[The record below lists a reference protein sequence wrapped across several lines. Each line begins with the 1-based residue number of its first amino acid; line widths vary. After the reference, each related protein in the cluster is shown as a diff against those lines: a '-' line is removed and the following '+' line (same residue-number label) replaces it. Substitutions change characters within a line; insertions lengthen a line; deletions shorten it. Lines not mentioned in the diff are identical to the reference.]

1 MAAEIYL
8 QHRKAYGGEDIQ
20 VIIYDSDLTV
30 LDTPI
35 YWKIVPDVAAGTIED
50 RTFFVAGSGAGWL
63 NGGAAT
69 SLEDF
74 GGSGVKY
81 SGTGLPT
88 VITQTSPYLE
98 TPTPDLYASFLLKI
112 PTEAGVS
119 PWRRFKI
126 EYYGEDST
134 YTTVKSTSA
143 NVDLFDESLTATYG
157 ITADKINVIEGESVN
172 FTITTNN
179 FSNPANG
186 NVTYPNLR
194 IIWQGI
200 GTYNGNSSWRPRGN
214 QGSNG
219 ILVFNDNTSWT
230 SVIPITDDSETDDSA
245 TFRKP
250 IVKDTIVGNKQ
261 FRAAVIDTSRNFFTD
276 TINVTPTSLDY
287 ARSFYLTSV
296 ATGGTV
302 TVFDSAVT
310 LEITTSEIFEGEGVS
325 VLASLDRILTTP
337 ANYTVYWR
345 IEQISGT
352 VTGSTFTTPEMT
364 GSFQL
369 RTAGEYTDQ
378 ILSKTT
384 VVEDGFQEKSFK
396 VKIYYDQA
404 YTDLAGETE
413 TITIRDSSTRPI
425 SSSDPFYVSG
435 GISVGSPPKTII
447 DGAGNILG
455 KNISATDN
463 LIVNG
468 DYTALNSEVF
478 IEDEKIT
485 LNAAES
491 ANDFTARNGGIVLRG
506 DTDKT
511 LLWTVDNGSS
521 SWTSNQDFNLITG
534 KEYRINDTKVIDST
548 SLGSGVVTSSLTSV
562 GTIGTGVWQGT
573 IISPTYGG
581 TGINNSTKTITL
593 GGNLTTS
600 GAFASTFTMTGATTV
615 TFPTTGRLVGT
626 NDTDIVTNAM
636 LVNDGITVNGSEVK
650 LGGTVTTLDNDT
662 TYSISAA
669 AGTGGARIDLVAGGS
684 GSGTDSITLVGGT
697 NVTVTRTN
705 ADTIT
710 ISSQD
715 DDTKYSLSAET
726 ATGGVDLRLTGT
738 DTTTD
743 NVRFANGSNV
753 TITRTDGSTVTI
765 SATDTTYTAGTGI
778 TLTGTSFSIP
788 QAVATNSTV
797 TFSAMNLGTATGAA
811 AGQLRA
817 SDDIIAF
824 ASSDITLKENISLIS
839 NSLEKVKR
847 LRGVA
852 YDWTDSYIQRKG
864 GLDDVYMRRRD
875 IGLLAQDVEQ
885 VLPEIVARRQ
895 DGYLA
900 IKYDRVVALLVEAIK
915 DLSEQ
920 VERLKKDA
928 T

>member
-20 VIIYDSDLTV
+20 VIVYDSDLSV
-30 LDTPI
+30 GTPI

-63 NGGAAT
+63 SGGAAT
-69 SLEDF
+69 SLEDS
-74 GGSGVKY
+74 GEQGVKY

-98 TPTPDLYASFLLKI
+98 TPTPDLYTSFLLKI

-119 PWRRFKI
+119 LWRRFRI
-126 EYYGEDST
+126 EYYGADNT

-143 NVDLFDESLTATYG
+143 NVDLFDESLTATYA
-157 ITADKINVIEGESVN
+157 ITADKINIIEGESVN

-186 NVTYPNLR
+186 SVIYPDLR

-200 GTYNGNSSWRPRGN
+200 GTYDGNSSWRPRGN
-214 QGSNG
+214 QSGNG
-219 ILVFNDNTSWT
+219 LLVFNDNTSWT
-230 SVIPITDDSETDDSA
+230 SVISITDDSA

-261 FRAAVIDTSRNFFTD
+261 FRALIIDPARNFFTN
-276 TINVTPTSLDY
+276 TVSEPPQSIDY
-287 ARSFYLTSV
+287 ARSFYLSSV
-296 ATGGTV
+296 AVQGNLI

-310 LEITTSEIFEGEGVS
+310 LEITTAEIFEDEGVS
-325 VLASLDRILTTP
+325 ILASLDRNLTTP
-337 ANYTVYWR
+337 ADYTVYWR
-345 IEQISGT
+345 IEQVSGT
-352 VTGSTFTTPEMT
+352 VTGSTFTTPETT

-369 RTAGEYTDQ
+369 RTAGAYTDQ

-413 TITIRDSSTRPI
+413 TIVIKDSSTRPI

-447 DGAGNILG
+447 DGVGNILG

-521 SWTSNQDFNLITG
+521 SWSSNQDFNLITG

-581 TGINNSTKTITL
+581 TGINNGTKTITL

-600 GAFASTFTMTGATTV
+600 GAFASTFTMTGATSV

-626 NDTDIVTNAM
+626 NDLDIVTNAM
-636 LVNDGITVNGSEVK
+636 LVNDGITVNGAEVK
-650 LGGTVTTLDNDT
+650 LGGTVTTPDNDT

-669 AGTGGARIDLVAGGS
+669 AGTGGARIDLVAGGT

-697 NVTVTRTN
+697 NVTVTRTD

-710 ISSQD
+710 ISSGD
-715 DDTKYSLSAET
+715 IDTKYSVSAET
-726 ATGGVDLRLTGT
+726 ATGGVNLRLTGT

-743 NVRFANGSNV
+743 DVRFANGSNV
-753 TITRTDGSTVTI
+753 TITRTDGSTITI
-765 SATDTTYTAGTGI
+765 SSTDTTYTGGTGV
-778 TLTGTSFSIP
+778 TLTGTSFSIG

-797 TFSAMNLGTATGAA
+797 TFSAVNLGTATGAA

-839 NSLEKVKR
+839 NSLEKVKQ

-864 GLDDVYMRRRD
+864 GLDEVYMRKRD